1 MRQEYL
7 DRFREDL
14 NEFYDMTAKF
24 YRKEITVPEYKSFSG
39 GFGSYA
45 QRGGERSMLRLRLA
59 CGEIN
64 RENLKFIKDSI
75 EKYSIDLV
83 HLTTCQTVQVHN
95 LTEKTACALVAEA
108 FEHGIITRG
117 GGGDFPRNV
126 MCSPLSGVR
135 EGEYFD
141 VVPYAREAA
150 DYLLSFIGKVKLPRK
165 LKVCFQ
171 NSEEN
176 EVHATFRDMGFVATP
191 NHTFDVY
198 IAGGL
203 GIKPM
208 FGVQV
213 VKDLEPSKIL
223 YAVKSM
229 VDVFTEYG
237 NYEKRSAS
245 RSRFLQETLTPEG
258 LKKVFE
264 DKLETNLAD
273 ENLDITVSEDDER
286 LTAKSLKASRE
297 TDGTTD
303 EMWQKLLAGGRVIPQ
318 KQEGLYA
325 AAYHPAG
332 GKPKPSFFGALYD
345 LIEEMDEVK
354 IRLTPDQGMY
364 VINLTRQEAMKV
376 LELTADDKG
385 TVFEHSTACI
395 GADICQVGIGKSQ
408 VLLQACLDRVKK
420 ESFADGVLPAVHI
433 SGCPSSCAAH
443 QTAIL
448 GFRGGMKQTPEGP
461 KPAFA
466 VYENGCDLE
475 GKERFGKELG
485 VMLES
490 DIPEFL
496 VDLGKAVV
504 EKNMTYPEFQEKY
517 PDETAKVAGKYL

>member
-1 MRQEYL
+1 MKQEYL

-14 NEFYDMTAKF
+14 NEFYDMTGKF
-24 YRKEITVPEYKSFSG
+24 YRKEINVAEYKSFSG

-45 QRGGERSMLRLRLA
+45 QRGGEKSMLRLRLS

-64 RENLKFIKDSI
+64 KENLKFIKDSI
-75 EKYSIDLV
+75 EKYKIDMV

-95 LTEKTACALVAEA
+95 LTEQTVCALIAEA

-141 VVPYAREAA
+141 VVPYAKEAA

-176 EVHATFRDMGFVATP
+176 EVHATFRDMGFVATK
-191 NHTFDVY
+191 NNTFDVY

-203 GIKPM
+203 GIKPK
-208 FGVQV
+208 FGVLV
-213 VKDLEPSKIL
+213 VKDLEPAKIL
-223 YAVKSM
+223 YAIKSM

-258 LKKVFE
+258 LKKVFKE
-264 DKLETNLAD
+264 RLAANLAG
-273 ENLDITVSEDDER
+273 ENLDISLSNESNMPD
-286 LTAKSLKASRE
+286 AKSLKAFREENKAADEAWSR
-297 TDGTTD
+297 
-303 EMWQKLLAGGRVIPQ
+303 QLSGGRVVPQ
-318 KQEGLYA
+318 KQKGLYA
-325 AAYHPAG
+325 VYYHPAG
-332 GKPKPSFFGALYD
+332 GKPEISFFGALYD
-345 LIEEMDEVK
+345 LIEDMEEVK
-354 IRLTPDQGMY
+354 VRLTPDQGMY
-364 VINLTRQEAMKV
+364 VINLTKEEAKKV

-385 TVFEHSTACI
+385 TAFERSTACI

-408 VLLQACLDRVKK
+408 VLLQACFDRIKK
-420 ESFADGVLPAVHI
+420 ENFADGVLPAIHI

-443 QTAIL
+443 QTTLL

-461 KPAFA
+461 RPAFA
-466 VYENGCDLE
+466 VYENGCSLE
-475 GKERFGKELG
+475 GKEQFGRELG
-485 VMLES
+485 VMLET

-496 VDLGKAVV
+496 ADLGKAVS
-504 EKNMTYPEFQEKY
+504 EKGMTYAEFSPNY
-517 PDETAKVAGKYL
+517 PDEVQAIAGKYL